1 MFKGILKKVYIQNFG
16 VFFIKC
22 NRVHLI
28 CVRDN
33 HVIVPAI
40 VCSCDRV
47 KPNDNIFT
55 VIKLQKNIVFTFKEK
70 NMIQMAFR
78 TFISETTFSVK
89 KCSCYSKDLSL

>member
-22 NRVHLI
+22 NRVYLI

-33 HVIVPAI
+33 RVI

-55 VIKLQKNIVFTFKEK
+55 VIKLQKKTLFLRLKRKI
-70 NMIQMAFR
+70 
-78 TFISETTFSVK
+78 
-89 KCSCYSKDLSL
+89 